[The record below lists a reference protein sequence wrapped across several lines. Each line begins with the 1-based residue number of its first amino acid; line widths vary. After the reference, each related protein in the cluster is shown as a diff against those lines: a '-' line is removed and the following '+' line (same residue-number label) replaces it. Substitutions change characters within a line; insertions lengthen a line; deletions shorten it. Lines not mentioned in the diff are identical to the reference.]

1 MSKICENTLQ
11 QQFLLYYIMLYGV
24 LLSILACSRM
34 CQNGGTLD
42 PGICTCICGG
52 GFSGAK
58 CESEY
63 IMRYMCELIKLD
75 ENVLVSEFKLI
86 NARTE
91 LKEIL
96 HCI

>member
-1 MSKICENTLQ
+1 
-11 QQFLLYYIMLYGV
+11 
-24 LLSILACSRM
+24 M

-42 PGICTCICGG
+42 AGTCTCSCASD
-52 GFSGAK
+52 FSGAN

-63 IMRYMCELIKLD
+63 IMRCLCELIKLA
-75 ENVLVSEFKLI
+75 ENVDVSECKLI

-96 HCI
+96 NCI